1 MITTRESINYQYSL
15 IFGYSSPNDIIVGDV
30 IGPGRLTRERVNE
43 LSQEVIKYL
52 RMYNAILRDYAGA
65 EVFSIEFELFNFD
78 EREARRNIYPK
89 SMILIPGKFKD
100 CESLLLALKPD
111 TGYMDI
117 HKSRESINSI
127 SGLFFEVEEFA
138 NHPELDNEKKTS
150 LLKKFAERFNKKLY
164 GELVEDKWNKKLI
177 GLSVSLPTEKEML
190 NSYGSIKTDVEI
202 KWNKRPYEITFLNPS
217 FQKIKTP
224 FEGKIEHEHLKFL
237 ISEPSTNFIVDKTLK
252 LGMNLINLANTGTI
266 DESQERINSFLV
278 NEIKEN
284 IKKINEV
291 ATSENLISYCWKI
304 LDELEILVS
313 KFLSY
318 SKDFISSG
326 VMGTLDEILDKY
338 THFILEKAGRENEKI
353 KELSILANNS
363 IKQSI
368 SYDENLRVI
377 ELSSSLNYFSERI
390 KNNITL
396 IKNSLPRY
404 LYRRRLKTLTFGFVL
419 SLKEKINKE
428 REPAKTIGNTL
439 ITKFEELIN
448 TQIEINPFVL
458 SKNTT
463 YHEDAIIKEFKK
475 LIETNLNNFFEE
487 LNITISDLI
496 SFAEVQM
503 EKDPKLIANHIEAF
517 RRFSNEIDYLLSYI
531 LRYSTINRFLKEEPD
546 SEIADPVTFANRF
559 HRFLEKRIGG
569 INFTWK
575 PYILEWIKDYA
586 KKFFKLE
593 EKREWSLKETFS
605 DFIDYFEERESNE
618 QQIESFFKFLEKF
631 IENVSNPAGKEH
643 LMEFYKQFKL
653 CIDIKTEFPR
663 YIKDKIQTELSLL
676 NIEHEKRDLHEFFTI
691 DKEENFTNFIREF
704 ELKYFSKLIPRP
716 LSVILK
722 HVLTNQE
729 KDLFKGELFH
739 IFQFKYWHNKSKI
752 DITDN
757 FKEVYR
763 EWLKEL

>member
-138 NHPELDNEKKTS
+138 NHPELDNEKKIS

>member
-78 EREARRNIYPK
+78 EKEARKNIYPK
-89 SMILIPGKFKD
+89 SMILIPGKFKE

-117 HKSRESINSI
+117 HKSGESVNSI

-138 NHPELDNEKKTS
+138 NHPELDNEKKV
-150 LLKKFAERFNKKLY
+150 LLFKKFAERFNKKLY
-164 GELVEDKWNKKLI
+164 GELIENKWNKKLI

-190 NSYGSIKTDVEI
+190 NSYGSIKTNVEI
-202 KWNKRPYEITFLNPS
+202 KWNKRPYEISFLNPI

-224 FEGKIEHEHLKFL
+224 FEGKIEHEHLKFI

-252 LGMNLINLANTGTI
+252 LGANLINLANTGTI
-266 DESQERINSFLV
+266 DESQERVNSFLV
-278 NEIKEN
+278 NEIKKN
-284 IKKINEV
+284 IEKINEI
-291 ATSENLISYCWKI
+291 ATAEDLISYSWKI
-304 LDELEILVS
+304 LDKLEILVN

-318 SKDFISSG
+318 SKEFISSG
-326 VMGTLDEILDKY
+326 VMGTLDKLLAKYTQFVLDK
-338 THFILEKAGRENEKI
+338 ADRANEKI

-368 SYDENLRVI
+368 SYSENLRVI
-377 ELSSSLNYFSERI
+377 ELSSSLNYFSEII
-390 KNNITL
+390 KSNITL
-396 IKNSLPRY
+396 IKSSLPRY
-404 LYRRRLKTLTFGFVL
+404 LYRRRLKTLTFDFVF

-439 ITKFEELIN
+439 ITKFEELIIN
-448 TQIEINPFVL
+448 QIEINPLVL
-458 SKNTT
+458 SKNIT
-463 YHEDAIIKEFKK
+463 YNEDIIIKEFKK
-475 LIETNLNNFFEE
+475 LIETNLNDFFEE
-487 LNITISDLI
+487 LDINISDLI

-503 EKDPKLIANHIEAF
+503 ERDPKLIANHIEAF

-569 INFTWK
+569 INFIWK

-586 KKFFKLE
+586 KKFFKVE
-593 EKREWSLKETFS
+593 EKRDWSLKETFS
-605 DFIDYFEERESNE
+605 DFIDYIEERESNE
-618 QQIESFFKFLEKF
+618 QQIESFFKFLDKF
-631 IENVSNPAGKEH
+631 ITNISNPTEKEH
-643 LMEFYKQFKL
+643 LIEFYKQFEL
-653 CIDIKTEFPR
+653 CIDIKTEFPK

-676 NIEHEKRDLHEFFTI
+676 NIEHEKRYLHEFFTI
-691 DKEENFTNFIREF
+691 EKEENFTNFIREF
-704 ELKYFSKLIPRP
+704 DLKYFSKLIPRP

-722 HVLTNQE
+722 HELTNE
-729 KDLFKGELFH
+729 ERELFKGELFH
-739 IFQFKYWHNKSKI
+739 ILQFKYWHNKSKI
-752 DITDN
+752 EISDN